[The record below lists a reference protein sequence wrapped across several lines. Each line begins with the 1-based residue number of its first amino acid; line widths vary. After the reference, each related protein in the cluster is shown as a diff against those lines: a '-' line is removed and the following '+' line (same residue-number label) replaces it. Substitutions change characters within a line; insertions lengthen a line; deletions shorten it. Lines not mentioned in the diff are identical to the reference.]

1 MQPLALVLT
10 VVLAVLGLVLVITL
24 YNALTAPLLSRPPLL
39 QAAPLVSVLV
49 PARNEAENIAA
60 CLAGLQQQRYAQFEI
75 IVLDDNSSDVTA
87 ALAADLAARDSRIR
101 LISGAPVPA
110 GWTGKNW
117 ACHQLSKHA
126 RGEILIFTDADC
138 RHSAEIIAATVAWM
152 QKCRLGLLTAFSQ
165 QITLSLPEKLVVPV
179 IYMLVYSYLPLWLTY
194 YSKSPA
200 LAAANG
206 QWLAF
211 TRPAYDRLGGHAA
224 VATEVVEDV
233 ELSRRAKRFGEK
245 ILVLA
250 GNDAVQCRMY
260 QSWRGVWEGFSK
272 NAFGLA
278 GHQTIPFFVLLLL
291 LFGVHVLPFVLIW
304 LPPLAKLAALGI
316 AMNLA
321 LRLVLAVKY
330 KQPVLSG
337 ILLHPVAVV
346 LTLLIGLNS
355 YRWYRGG
362 KIVWKDRRVFF
373 NQPTAGSAAGPGL

>member
-10 VVLAVLGLVLVITL
+10 VVLAVLGLVLVVTL

-39 QAAPLVSVLV
+39 PAAPLVSVLV
-49 PARNEAENIAA
+49 PARNEAENITA

-75 IVLDDNSSDVTA
+75 IVLDDNSSDATA
-87 ALAADLAARDSRIR
+87 ALAANLAAHDRRIR
-101 LISGAPVPA
+101 LISGEPVPA

-152 QKCRLGLLTAFSQ
+152 QKYRLGLLTAFPQ
-165 QITLSLPEKLVVPV
+165 QITLTLPEKLVVPV

-233 ELSRRAKRFGEK
+233 ELSRLAKRCGEK

-260 QSWRGVWEGFSK
+260 QSWRGVWQGFSK

-278 GHQTIPFFVLLLL
+278 GHRTIPFFLLLSL
-291 LFGVHVLPFVLIW
+291 LFGVHVLPFVLVW

-316 AMNLA
+316 ALNLV

-330 KQPVLSG
+330 KQPLLSG
-337 ILLHPVAVV
+337 MLLHPAAVV

-362 KIVWKDRRVFF
+362 KIVWKERRVFPK
-373 NQPTAGSAAGPGL
+373 QATAGSAAGLGL